1 MKKKFIIAAAVA
13 SVGGFALHFLYDALP
28 SVLSALISPVNESV
42 WEHLKLLFWPTLLAA
57 FVLSQN
63 SAKPERLW
71 ASFFCVLLGMPV
83 FLVGMYYL
91 LKGGFGITSHFLNIG
106 LYFLTMGLGFFFAW
120 FLYAK
125 CRLEKAG
132 GFLLLLVLL
141 YGACLIL
148 FSFAAPPLDIFTPP
162 AGLYLAL

>member
-1 MKKKFIIAAAVA
+1 MKKKFIIAAIVA

-28 SVLSALISPVNESV
+28 GVLTALISPVNESV

-57 FVLSQN
+57 FVLSQHN
-63 SAKPERLW
+63 DRPHRLW
-71 ASFFCVLLGMPV
+71 ASFFCALLTMPL
-83 FLVGMYYL
+83 FLVGVFYL
-91 LKGGFGITSHFLNIG
+91 LKSGFGVESLFIDIG
-106 LYFLTMGLGFFFAW
+106 LYFVTMFLGFFLAY

-125 CRLEKAG
+125 CKTEKLG

-148 FSFAAPPLDIFTPP
+148 FSFAAPPLEIFTP
-162 AGLYLAL
+162 AGGLYLAL